1 MKRWVEQPNKIKI
14 FCEHIELGMSFKRVC
29 EGMCIHPDTVRRYIR
44 DAELSLEQDPN
55 ADTPECRFYRAYKKA
70 EDDFEIKHLTNIK
83 NFADAGD
90 WKASAWLLERR
101 RQQDYVVR
109 AENDGG
115 QLERITINFDVKR
128 EDA

>member
-29 EGMCIHPDTVRRYIR
+29 EGMCINPETLRGYIR
-44 DAELSLEQDPN
+44 IAEKQLEDDPQ
-55 ADTPECRFYRAYKKA
+55 AKSPEIAFFVAYKKA

-109 AENDGG
+109 TENDGG